1 MPRQKG
7 QRSAPGHRR
16 DEIAEKL
23 ADLGHLVLDAH
34 EANLVHA
41 RAQLTRLRSMGDLV
55 KGIDTLF
62 RAERAAELDA
72 ETEARRTSR
81 EASRPLRAVG

>member
-23 ADLGHLVLDAH
+23 ADVAHLLIDAH

-41 RAQLTRLRSMGDLV
+41 RAQLTRLRSVAEAV
-55 KGIDTLF
+55 KSIDTLF
-62 RAERAAELDA
+62 RAERQAELDA
-72 ETEARRTSR
+72 EAAARRDAR